1 MKIMVE
7 GTLGDAYT
15 VGLKIKEDVEIIHNT
30 IHECFY
36 PAILEIYG
44 LFTHIKRVSFNKKVL
59 KDIPKIVGIPAEG
72 MEWFPKLDL
81 DYLAIAD
88 QPYIVISPHAGRE
101 DAMARKIP
109 IDTVELMI
117 KKAHPIPVI
126 LVGTDE
132 QYKNIECYEN
142 LIGETNITELVSIIS
157 DSSGFCGPEGLS
169 CFVALSHRV
178 PSIIFWVRWQ
188 PVRKR
193 LLSNP
198 WQEYILDLIKI

>member
-15 VGLKIKEDVEIIHNT
+15 VGLKIKKDVEIIHNT
-30 IHECFY
+30 VHKQFY
-36 PAILEIYG
+36 PEILEIYG
-44 LFTHIKRVSFNKKVL
+44 LFPHIKKVSFNKQVIEG
-59 KDIPKIVGIPAEG
+59 IPKIRGIPAEG
-72 MEWFPKLDL
+72 MEWFPELDL

-109 IDTVELMI
+109 IDIIERMI
-117 KKAHPIPVI
+117 KDADPIPVI
-126 LVGTDE
+126 LVGTDK

-142 LIGETNITELVSIIS
+142 LIGETSIEELVSIIS

-188 PVRKR
+188 PIQAR

-198 WQEYILDLIKI
+198 WTTYIIDLIKL